1 LINYHFNEL
10 QQRSNIT
17 ATVKMKQPKI
27 KITDTNGKD
36 WGYKKVMS
44 MNWDNDGRLWVVNVD
59 FMESGNSNEFSPFY
73 NYTGEFTNVHGN
85 LKGEIVFD

>member
-1 LINYHFNEL
+1 
-10 QQRSNIT
+10 
-17 ATVKMKQPKI
+17 MKQPKI

-44 MNWDNDGRLWVVNVD
+44 MHWDNDGRLWVVNVD